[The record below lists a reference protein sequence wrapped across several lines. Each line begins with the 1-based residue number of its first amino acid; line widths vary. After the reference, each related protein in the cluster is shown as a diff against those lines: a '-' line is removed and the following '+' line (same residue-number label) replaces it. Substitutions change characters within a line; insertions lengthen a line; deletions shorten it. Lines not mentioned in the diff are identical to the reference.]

1 MEGSG
6 GEQQQVYV
14 TGADGEQMVL
24 SGPEAAALLEQA
36 GINIH
41 DGTQV
46 SLTHCDYVHFYPSSK
61 AIGCQSVCVFVCLVT
76 SPKRLILIS

>member
-46 SLTHCDYVHFYPSSK
+46 SSTV
-61 AIGCQSVCVFVCLVT
+61 
-76 SPKRLILIS
+76 ILMFIFILPLKQ

>member
-1 MEGSG
+1 MFWKIIHVIVIVK
-6 GEQQQVYV
+6 VYV

-41 DGTQV
+41 DNGQV
-46 SLTHCDYVHFYPSSK
+46 
-61 AIGCQSVCVFVCLVT
+61 G
-76 SPKRLILIS
+76 